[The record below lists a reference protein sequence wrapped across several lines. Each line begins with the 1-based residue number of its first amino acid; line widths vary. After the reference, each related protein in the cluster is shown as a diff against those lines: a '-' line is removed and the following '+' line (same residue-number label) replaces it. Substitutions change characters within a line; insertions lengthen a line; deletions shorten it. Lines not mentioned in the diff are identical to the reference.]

1 MSIKDI
7 GAWCA
12 KTLVSASSQLPQSP
26 IRLFGPR
33 LYSALDVKKAI
44 ESVMGKE
51 GEMVVIP
58 PENLPAWWAKL
69 VPEPYVDEFV
79 ELITAQLPGGLLA
92 GTYAYGD
99 DTVRCERE
107 LVDDLRDML

>member
-12 KTLVSASSQLPQSP
+12 STLLATSSQLPRSP
-26 IRLFGPR
+26 LRLFGPR
-33 LYSALDVKKAI
+33 LYSPLDVKKAI
-44 ESVMGKE
+44 ESVTKKE
-51 GEMVVIP
+51 GEMVVIA
-58 PENLPAWWAKL
+58 PEDLPAWWAKL

-92 GTYAYGD
+92 GTFAYGN

-107 LVDDLRDML
+107 LVDDLREMV